1 MCAGPC
7 QEVDNDLVCSYV
19 DWVWNKV
26 NYPPHIFCSLRLF
39 CSKGENVG
47 ELELSLGECG
57 PHSKSTWTTVGIV
70 IGCIVAALLLI
81 GLVAFIVSRR
91 KYSQAATNDY

>member
-1 MCAGPC
+1 MQLCGLGVE
-7 QEVDNDLVCSYV
+7 QGILSTTYILLF
-19 DWVWNKV
+19 K
-26 NYPPHIFCSLRLF
+26 RLF
-39 CSKGENVG
+39 CSKDENVG

>member
-1 MCAGPC
+1 VCAGPC

-19 DWVWNKV
+19 DWVWNK
-26 NYPPHIFCSLRLF
+26 
-39 CSKGENVG
+39 GEHVS